1 MMARGLVLFVAGILV
16 GLAAQAGL
24 AQGQNDIALN
34 HVGIAVPNVNEAV
47 AYYTQKMGFREAFRG
62 PVDQATG
69 QPALV
74 YMQISRN
81 TFLEIQPVTPQRPA
95 GISHLGIEVQNMKAA
110 VARLRQQGATV
121 TDPNVSGNTK
131 AILANVTD
139 PFGNRTE
146 LGELT
151 PDSLHRK
158 AIESWK

>member
-1 MMARGLVLFVAGILV
+1 MMRGLVLFVAGILV
-16 GLAAQAGL
+16 GVTAQSGL
-24 AQGQNDIALN
+24 AQQPGQVVLN
-34 HVGIAVPNVNEAV
+34 HVGISVPNVNEAV

-74 YMQISRN
+74 YMHISRD

-95 GISHLGIEVQNMKAA
+95 GISHFGLQVPSMKEA
-110 VARLRQQGATV
+110 VARYRANGATV
-121 TDPNVSGNTK
+121 SDPNVSANTK
-131 AILANVTD
+131 ALLANVSD
-139 PFGNRTE
+139 PNGNRAE

-151 PDSLHRK
+151 PESLHRK